1 MLPPGHAAGGYLT
14 AKALLKFL
22 PYKFTVRQV
31 HQLIGWGIFFGVI
44 PDIDIIYSFLSDR
57 TYQIEKV
64 DHRRNITHAPVL
76 WLIAGLIIYFSA
88 ASPFYKTF
96 GLLVWLGTWSHF
108 LLDSFEFGGVMWL
121 WPLNTKRF
129 GLLPDKHEQADK
141 GKNFLEYL
149 KNFFKY
155 YSKHLI
161 FYLEII
167 LIIYAATTSYR

>member
-1 MLPPGHAAGGYLT
+1 MFPPGHAAGGYLT

-22 PYKFTVRQV
+22 PYKFSAAQT
-31 HQLIGWGIFFGVI
+31 HALILWGIFFGII
-44 PDIDIIYSFLSDR
+44 PDIDVAYALGRDH

-64 DHRRNITHAPVL
+64 DHRRVLTHAPVL

-88 ASPFYKTF
+88 QSGFYKTF
-96 GLLVWLGTWSHF
+96 GLLVWLGAWTHF
-108 LLDSFEFGGVMWL
+108 LLDSVEFGIMWL
-121 WPLNTKRF
+121 WPLSTKKF
-129 GLLPDKHEQADK
+129 SVIPDKHQQADK
-141 GKNFLEYL
+141 GKNFLEYSR
-149 KNFFKY
+149 NFFKL